1 MKGKLYFPSFR
12 NLESME
18 PNKRK
23 KGAE

>member
-18 PNKRK
+18 PHKRK
-23 KGAE
+23 KGAD